1 MNDVLK
7 IGDYSFQSR
16 LIVGTGKY
24 SDTAT
29 MLEAHAASGAEMIT
43 VAIRRVDLD
52 NPDKD
57 ANWFAAIDRSR
68 YTILPNTAGAY
79 TADEAIRIAHLSRAA
94 GMGDLIKLEVLG
106 DQRTLLPDVHAT
118 LQAAETLVKE
128 GFTVLAYT
136 SDDLITAR
144 KLQDAGVAAVMPLA
158 SPIGS
163 GRGVLNPLPI
173 RFIRE
178 EVTVPVIVD
187 AGVGTASHAAYAMEL
202 GIDGILMNTAIAA
215 AREPARM
222 ALAMKLAVDAG
233 RQAFLAG
240 RMAEKVYASP
250 SSPVEGVPGK

>member
-1 MNDVLK
+1 MDDVLK
-7 IGDYSFQSR
+7 IGDYVFQSR

-29 MLEAHAASGAEMIT
+29 MLKAHAASGAEMIT

-57 ANWFAAIDRSR
+57 ANWFAAIDRDR

-79 TADEAIRIAHLSRAA
+79 TAEEAIRIAHLSRAA
-94 GMGDLIKLEVLG
+94 GMGNLIKLEVLG

-118 LQAAETLVKE
+118 VSAAEILVKE

-144 KLQDAGVAAVMPLA
+144 KLEKAGVAAVMPLA

-163 GRGVLNPLPI
+163 GRGVLNALPI

-178 EVTVPVIVD
+178 EIALPVIVD

-215 AREPARM
+215 ATEPVRM
-222 ALAMKLAVDAG
+222 AQAMKLAVEAG

-240 RMAEKVYASP
+240 RMAEKIYASP
-250 SSPVEGVPGK
+250 SSPVEGIPGK